1 MVRVVKLMVR
11 FCKKKILD
19 ITLSVLEWECRNLY
33 AETLFGLGDT
43 KNAAITS
50 IYVAIQVMISMQTFI
65 CCTLRNPSTK
75 IYSQRF
81 SKAFFFLRDY
91 FLLVAVTAFLFTN
104 KL

>member
-19 ITLSVLEWECRNLY
+19 ITLSVLEWECRNLS
-33 AETLFGLGDT
+33 LFGLGDT
-43 KNAAITS
+43 KNAAIAS
-50 IYVAIQVMISMQTFI
+50 IYVAIQVIISMQTFI